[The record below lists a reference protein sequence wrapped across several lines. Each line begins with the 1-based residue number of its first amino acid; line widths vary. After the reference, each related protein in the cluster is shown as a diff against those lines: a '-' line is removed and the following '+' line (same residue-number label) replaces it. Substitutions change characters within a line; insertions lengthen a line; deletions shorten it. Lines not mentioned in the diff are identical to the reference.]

1 MVKVS
6 KLVSNLEDGGRRIV
20 ESYRN
25 LFLTADLVM

>member
-6 KLVSNLEDGGRRIV
+6 KLVSNLEDGGRWIV
-20 ESYRN
+20 EGHRN